1 MATKTDWEE
10 LVYTRAESDVLREIM
25 AAFDRGDVV
34 DGNAGLEELLDAMSG
49 REDHQLESRLIVLM
63 AHILKWHTQPPTR
76 SWASTIRTQRRALA
90 RLRRRAPRY
99 TQERILRDFW
109 EEVLKEAIADATD
122 EMGQPPA
129 VDTLTWE
136 EVFETEY
143 TLPAAQ

>member
-10 LVYTRAESDVLREIM
+10 LVYTRAESDVLREIR
-25 AAFDRGDVV
+25 AAYARGDIL

-63 AHILKWHTQPPTR
+63 AHILKWKTQPPTQ
-76 SWASTIRTQRRALA
+76 SWVSTIRTQRRALA
-90 RLRRRAPRY
+90 RLLRRAPRY

-109 EEVLKEAIADATD
+109 DEALADAMADAAD

-143 TLPAAQ
+143 RLPER

>member
-10 LVYTRAESDVLREIM
+10 LVYTTCESDVLREVM
-25 AAFDRGDVV
+25 AAFSRGDVL

-63 AHILKWHTQPPTR
+63 AHILKWKTQPPTR
-76 SWASTIRTQRRALA
+76 SWAITIRTQRRALA
-90 RLRRRAPRY
+90 RLRRRARRY

-109 EEVLKEAIADATD
+109 AEALEDAVADTTD
-122 EMGQPPA
+122 EMGQAPA
-129 VDTLTWE
+129 VTALTWE

-143 TLPAAQ
+143 RWPVE